1 MNHALSPLIFLIL
14 RLGLVALV
22 IVFLERPAL
31 AESRKSEHQ
40 SRTSLSIEPDF
51 AVATGRK
58 VDLLVRDN
66 YFDRQKLEKVWKP
79 AFARAREKLENC
91 RDLATLHDILNGCLA
106 GLETSHCEFAT
117 INDEIFHFLHS
128 LFGSFEKPDAKEK
141 IGRGPVA
148 FVGFVTGGPKRKRD
162 VIRYV
167 LDGSPAS
174 KTGLS
179 PGDRI
184 ISVDGLPYKGYSDF
198 LGRQQEKL
206 RIVIERRGE
215 RRELTLTPEKKDLYE
230 AYVEAMRKSV
240 RIIERNGRKLGYIHV
255 WCGGMKSHDA
265 LIDLLQDKLLATDG
279 LIFDLRD
286 GYGGNSLDDLDW
298 FYRTRKAYP
307 VFKTTDRNGKT
318 STEQELYDRPM
329 VALINEGSRSGK
341 ELLAFSL
348 KSTGRAR
355 LVGTTTA
362 GAVVAGRLFP
372 INSKCSLYLSIL
384 DITVAGERIEGK
396 GVEPDCLLEL
406 DDDSRKEST
415 DNQIEKALEILDKI

>member
-1 MNHALSPLIFLIL
+1 MNLALSPLLFLIL
-14 RLGLVALV
+14 RLALSV
-22 IVFLERPAL
+22 VLLETAAL
-31 AESRKSEHQ
+31 ADDLNQ
-40 SRTSLSIEPDF
+40 NPLAIDPDF

-79 AFARAREKLENC
+79 AFAGAREKLEKC

-106 GLETSHCEFAT
+106 RLETSHCEFAT
-117 INDEIFHFLHS
+117 VNDEIFHFLHS
-128 LFGSFEKPDAKEK
+128 LFGSFEKPDTKEK

-148 FVGFVTGGPKRKRD
+148 FVGLVTGGPKRERD
-162 VIRYV
+162 EIRYV
-167 LDGSPAS
+167 LDGSPAYRA
-174 KTGLS
+174 GLR
-179 PGDRI
+179 PGDRM
-184 ISVDGLPYKGYSDF
+184 ISMNGSPYRGYVDF
-198 LGRQQEKL
+198 LNRQGKRL
-206 RIVIERRGE
+206 RIRIERGGE
-215 RRELTLTPEKKDLYE
+215 RRELSLTPEKKDLYD

-240 RIIERNGRKLGYIHV
+240 RIIERKGRKLGYIHV
-255 WCGGMKSHDA
+255 WCGGSKSHDA
-265 LIDLLQDKLLATDG
+265 LIELLHDRLLHTDG

-318 STEQELYDRPM
+318 SSEQELYDRPM

-348 KSTGRAR
+348 KNTGRAK

-372 INSKCSLYLSIL
+372 INSKCSLYLAIL

-396 GVEPDCLLEL
+396 GVEPDCSLEL
-406 DDDSRKEST
+406 DEGSREGST

>member
-14 RLGLVALV
+14 RLAQVALV
-22 IVFLERPAL
+22 IVFLETPAL
-31 AESRKSEHQ
+31 AEEQGNQHQ
-40 SRTSLSIEPDF
+40 GRTSLSIEPAF

-79 AFARAREKLENC
+79 AFARAREKLETC
-91 RDLATLHDILNGCLA
+91 RDLVSLHDILNGCLA

-128 LFGSFEKPDAKEK
+128 LFGTSKE
-141 IGRGPVA
+141 PVA
-148 FVGFVTGGPKRKRD
+148 FVGFATGGPKRKRD
-162 VIRYV
+162 EIRYV

-174 KTGLS
+174 KSGLI

-184 ISVDGLPYKGYSDF
+184 ISVDGRPFRGYSDF

-206 RIVIERRGE
+206 RIEIERRGE
-215 RRELTLTPEKKDLYE
+215 RRKLTLVPEKKDLYG

-240 RIIERNGRKLGYIHV
+240 RIIQRNGRKLGYIHV

-265 LIDLLQDKLLATDG
+265 LVELLQDRLLATDG

-298 FYRTRKAYP
+298 FYRTPKAYP

-318 STEQELYDRPM
+318 RIEQELYDKPI

-372 INSKCSLYLSIL
+372 VNPQCSLYLSIL

-396 GVEPDCLLEL
+396 GVEPDYPLEIE
-406 DDDSRKEST
+406 DDSRKGGT
-415 DNQIEKALEILDKI
+415 DNQLEKALEILDKI